1 MIRSSSVT
9 VKGDAPL
16 LFTRRVSV
24 ECEIPVSVD
33 TDKIERPE
41 LWIASPILSAIIAE
55 KSFGLFSI
63 WIMLFPI
70 WGTFKAFCVQK
81 SRFHFGVLR
90 SLK

>member
-55 KSFGLFSI
+55 
-63 WIMLFPI
+63 
-70 WGTFKAFCVQK
+70 
-81 SRFHFGVLR
+81 
-90 SLK
+90 